1 MLSEAEILYFIQTD
15 ASSERK
21 KHARTG
27 LAYYEGDHDIKNYK
41 LYYYN
46 SDGELVE
53 DKSRSNIKISHPFF
67 TELVDQEVQYMLSGK
82 DGFIKSDIPELQNL
96 LDERFNENE
105 DFCSELYEVLTG
117 AIAKGFEYM
126 YLYKNAEDKISFQCA
141 DGIGVIE
148 VSAKDADDG
157 EEHIIYWYIDKV
169 DKGQKAIKRIQV
181 WDKSQTFFYVSEKDG
196 EIKLDETQKINPRP
210 HVLYTK
216 KDGGELF
223 YEEFGFIPFFRL
235 DNCKKQFSG
244 LKPIKSIIDD
254 YDLMSCGLSNNLQDA
269 SEYLVV
275 VKGFQGDNLEELIQN
290 VKTKKHIGVDGEN
303 GGGVDFKT
311 VDVPYDARKTK
322 LELDETNVYR
332 FGMGFNSAQIGDG
345 NITNVVIKSRYALL
359 DLKCNKL
366 EIRLKQFLR
375 KILKVVLENINEEFG
390 TDYQQKD
397 VYFKFEREVM
407 TNAQDNATIE
417 EIDARSEQTKI
428 NTMLNLAGTLDEE
441 TIVQNICEILD
452 IDYED
457 IKAKLPEPE
466 VDPTAAVQT
475 AINEIPVED
484 DVE

>member
-1 MLSEAEILYFIQTD
+1 MLSESEILYFIQTD

-244 LKPIKSIIDD
+244 LKPIKTIIDD

-417 EIDARSEQTKI
+417 EIDARTEQTKI

-452 IDYED
+452 IDYEE

-466 VDPTAAVQT
+466 VDPTAVQT